1 MKLFRPIKTAG
12 PLIPTSDTERKRFPR
27 RFLVLHFRPA
37 TVPERTLRFTLTWG
51 LGGTAVVLVVVQLI
65 TGILL
70 KFVYEPSPV
79 SAYASIQ
86 ALMTTVPFGR
96 LIRNL
101 HHWCSHLLV
110 AVAVLHLL
118 RVFFTGAFHP
128 PRQFNWIIGL
138 GLLGTV
144 LAANFTG
151 YLLPWDQLAYWAVTV
166 STGMLDYVPLIG
178 RIRKAGGLV
187 IPRSPDEAAPPKTV
201 RVPTLPNLLLREVVT
216 ALVVLAGVLLFST
229 FVNAPLG
236 EPANPGLSPNPT
248 KAPWYFAG
256 FQEML
261 LHIHP
266 VYAVTVLPLFF
277 GVLLVLV
284 PYLKYDSHAA
294 GVWFISVKGRKAAL
308 LAAAVALV
316 ATPLGVWISGTVLPA
331 ATGAVTGGLMPFV
344 VLLSSGGGF
353 FPADQTTAPGL
364 HQRSRSGPV
373 CPAGH
378 RFYPFD
384 GRQRLVPGAGDGTG
398 DAMVKPEKK
407 TRPVRE
413 AEPGRRGFFLK
424 IWLGLGVLAL
434 GEVVWAVLS
443 YLRPQ
448 ASGGRQGRKAPLV
461 TAGSVEDFAP
471 NSVTAFP
478 RGQFYLARL
487 ECRGL
492 SGHFAALH
500 PFGLHRALGGGRGP
514 LHLPLPPFGVRH
526 SRRRASVAGAPGFG
540 YLPRDNREQYG
551 AGGHGQPCAQRRL

>member
-12 PLIPTSDTERKRFPR
+12 PLIPASDTERKRFLR

-96 LIRNL
+96 LMRNL
-101 HHWCSHLLV
+101 HHWCAHLLV
-110 AVAVLHLL
+110 LVIFLHLL

-128 PRQFNWIIGL
+128 PRQFNWVIGL
-138 GLLGTV
+138 GQLGVVLL
-144 LAANFTG
+144 ANFTG

-166 STGMLDYVPLIG
+166 STGMLAYLPWIGPALQGVLVTGTDLSPDTLRFFFALHTTVVPVLLIALMG
-178 RIRKAGGLV
+178 FHFWRIRKAGGLV
-187 IPRSPDEAAPPKTV
+187 IPRSPDEAAPQKTV

-266 VYAVTVLPLFF
+266 VFAVTVLPLFF
-277 GVLLVLV
+277 GLLLVMV
-284 PYLKYDSHAA
+284 PYLKYESHAG

-331 ATGAVTGGLMPFV
+331 ATGAVTGGLIPFV
-344 VLLSSGGGF
+344 VLL
-353 FPADQTTAPGL
+353 TA
-364 HQRSRSGPV
+364 
-373 CPAGH
+373 
-378 RFYPFD
+378 
-384 GRQRLVPGAGDGTG
+384 GA
-398 DAMVKPEKK
+398 A
-407 TRPVRE
+407 
-413 AEPGRRGFFLK
+413 FFLLIK
-424 IWLGLGVLAL
+424 RLL
-434 GEVVWAVLS
+434 
-443 YLRPQ
+443 Q
-448 ASGGRQGRKAPLV
+448 ASTNEAVQALFILL
-461 TAGSVEDFAP
+461 A
-471 NSVTAFP
+471 TAFILLTAVNVW
-478 RGQFYLARL
+478 F
-487 ECRGL
+487 
-492 SGHFAALH
+492 
-500 PFGLHRALGGGRGP
+500 RGP
-514 LHLPLPPFGVRH
+514 GMALVMPW
-526 SRRRASVAGAPGFG
+526 
-540 YLPRDNREQYG
+540 
-551 AGGHGQPCAQRRL
+551 